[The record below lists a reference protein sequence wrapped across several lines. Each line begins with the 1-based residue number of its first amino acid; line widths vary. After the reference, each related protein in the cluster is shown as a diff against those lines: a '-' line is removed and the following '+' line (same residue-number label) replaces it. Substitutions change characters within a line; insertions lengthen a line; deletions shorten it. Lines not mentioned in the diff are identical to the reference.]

1 MAGAVAVDELGP
13 GDHACLTFSDP
24 QERLDLTARFVRD
37 GIRQRERVLC
47 LTDAVPV
54 DRLVEELGARSVG
67 TQAAVRRG
75 QLRVAP
81 IETSLL
87 GPGPPTAEQVA
98 AVVFEE
104 FAQAAQAGYDG
115 VRVTADMCW
124 ATRPGAPA
132 DQLASY
138 ENCLHEL
145 FTNGRLCVI
154 CQYDRERFDEVTL
167 GFAASLHAKTVAAT
181 VYHESVLL
189 RVCRQYS
196 PPGVRIAGELDYRH
210 QDALEQALAES
221 RRLDRHMHV
230 NLDELDYIDAAC
242 AAVIVQTA
250 ARLPASRRMTVTA
263 RSLVRTVLD
272 LVGAHGTPRLRVLAA
287 HGER

>member
-1 MAGAVAVDELGP
+1 MADAVAVDELGP

-24 QERLDLTARFVRD
+24 QERLDLVARFIRD
-37 GIRQRERVLC
+37 GIRQHQRVLC
-47 LTDAVPV
+47 LTDAVPAA
-54 DRLVEELGARSVG
+54 RLVEELGARSVA

-75 QLRVAP
+75 QLLVTP

-87 GPGPPTAEQVA
+87 VSGPPAAARMAAIVA
-98 AVVFEE
+98 EE
-104 FAQAAQAGYDG
+104 FAHAARAGFTG

-145 FTNGRLCVI
+145 FTEGRLCVF

-167 GFAASLHAKTVAAT
+167 AFAASLHPKTVAAT

-210 QDALEQALAES
+210 QDALERALGES

-230 NLDELDYIDAAC
+230 NLTELDYIDAAC

-263 RSLVRTVLD
+263 GSLVATVLD
-272 LVGAHGTPRLRVLAA
+272 AVGAHATPRLRVLQA

>member
-1 MAGAVAVDELGP
+1 MADAVAVDQLGP

-24 QERLDLTARFVRD
+24 QERLDLVARFVRD
-37 GIRQRERVLC
+37 GIRQRQRVLC

-54 DRLVEELGARSVG
+54 DRLVEELGTRSVG

-75 QLRVAP
+75 QLRVVP

-87 GPGPPTAEQVA
+87 VSGPPTAAQVA
-98 AVVFEE
+98 AVVADE
-104 FAQAAQAGYDG
+104 FGHAARAGFSG

-138 ENCLHEL
+138 ESCLHEL
-145 FTNGRLCVI
+145 FADGQVCVI

-167 GFAASLHAKTVAAT
+167 AFAASLHPKTVAAT

-196 PPGVRIAGELDYRH
+196 PSGVRIAGELDYRH
-210 QDALEQALAES
+210 QDALERALGES

-230 NLDELDYIDAAC
+230 NLTELDYIDAAC
-242 AAVIVQTA
+242 ATVIVQTA

-263 RSLVRTVLD
+263 RSLVCTVLD
-272 LVGAHGTPRLRVLAA
+272 LVGAHAVARLRVMPI
-287 HGER
+287 HG